1 MAPVTITL
9 NERPLYDLDWLEDC
23 YKKVKFPN
31 PKCEEFLVEVRSKYK
46 EVFQIVS
53 FPTTVMTKSR
63 AVLSG
68 ECCSKPKNIW
78 RVG

>member
-53 FPTTVMTKSR
+53 SPTTMITTS
-63 AVLSG
+63 
-68 ECCSKPKNIW
+68 
-78 RVG
+78 

>member
-31 PKCEEFLVEVRSKYK
+31 PKCEEFLVEVRSKLHK
-46 EVFQIVS
+46 AFTDITQFKDS
-53 FPTTVMTKSR
+53 FYPQ
-63 AVLSG
+63 L
-68 ECCSKPKNIW
+68 IQ
-78 RVG
+78 

>member
-31 PKCEEFLVEVRSKYK
+31 PKCEEFLVEVRRKYK
-46 EVFQIVS
+46 EVYQIVS
-53 FPTTVMTKSR
+53 SPTTMITTS
-63 AVLSG
+63 
-68 ECCSKPKNIW
+68 
-78 RVG
+78 

>member
-31 PKCEEFLVEVRSKYK
+31 PKCEEFLVEVRSKYIK
-46 EVFQIVS
+46 VQSTLVFATSLRQGG
-53 FPTTVMTKSR
+53 R
-63 AVLSG
+63 G
-68 ECCSKPKNIW
+68 
-78 RVG
+78 R

>member
-31 PKCEEFLVEVRSKYK
+31 PKCEEFLVEVRSKYIK
-46 EVFQIVS
+46 VFQIV
-53 FPTTVMTKSR
+53 FPNYYDDNKMTCTFR
-63 AVLSG
+63 
-68 ECCSKPKNIW
+68 
-78 RVG
+78 